1 MSTKLNPFRQINI
14 KAKILTVVVLVG
26 IVSMAIAGLQ
36 GYWQGRQALEKTA
49 FDNLTAIRESR
60 ARQIE
65 DYFDQIR
72 NQVVTLSENR
82 MIVEAMRELKTTF
95 HDADQGL
102 DSDEIAVFQEQVE
115 AYYHNE
121 FLTRLEENS
130 GAAHTVE
137 AYLPD
142 EAQTL
147 ALQYHYLAGNP
158 NPVGEKDNLAQADDG
173 SPYSERHARYHPVI
187 RSYLKKFGYYDIFL
201 ADHETGH
208 IVYSVFKEVD
218 YATSLVDGPYAASG
232 IGEAFQAVQVAANK
246 DEVALID
253 FKPYAP
259 SYDAPASFIASPIFD
274 DAGQI
279 GVLIFQMPI
288 DEINRI
294 MTSQFNWKEE
304 GLGDSGETYIV
315 GDDYLMRS
323 ISRFLVE
330 DPEGYFEALAE
341 AGVERAVI
349 ETIEAMSTSILH
361 QEVKTDAV
369 ERALQA
375 QSGQD
380 IIADYRDIPVLS
392 AYQPLEIEGVH
403 WVLLAEIDKAEAF
416 AAVTRLARNLIV
428 ASVVLLLLIV
438 ATALFFTK
446 SLTEPILKLS
456 EASKRVAA
464 GEVDVSVV
472 LERSDELGSLA
483 DSFNQMVINIRAG
496 LEAVEAEK
504 TGVELKVEEAVCES
518 EAQKAYLDHSVET
531 MLAEM
536 NRFADGDLTVH
547 LQAEGDDEIARLYAG
562 FNRAVENMRQ
572 MLRQVGEAVEA
583 TAGSTSQISASAEEI
598 AAAAQEQSAQATEVA
613 AAVEEMVRTII
624 ENSSNA
630 TRTAD
635 VAEKNGEAAV
645 QGGRVVEQT
654 VEKIREIARVVKA
667 SAQTVERLGASS
679 KQIGE
684 IVSVID
690 EIADQ
695 TNLLALNAAIEA
707 ARAGE
712 QGKGFAVVADE
723 VRKLAERTTG
733 ATKQIAEMIQT
744 IQRETD
750 EAVGAMQQGNV
761 EVNEGIQLADQA
773 GEALR
778 RIVAGAENTVD
789 MINQIAA
796 ANEEQSTTSEQISR
810 NVEAISTV
818 SNQSAEGITEIALS
832 SDGLSRLTGDLRQLV
847 ARFKLEPSPRKA
859 PEAAPVARAA
869 ERSGRVQRLVSSET

>member
-1 MSTKLNPFRQINI
+1 MFIKLSHFKRLNI
-14 KAKILTVVVLVG
+14 RAKILTVVVLVG
-26 IVSMAIAGLQ
+26 IVSMAIAGFQ
-36 GYWQGRQALEKTA
+36 GYWQGRQALEKAA
-49 FDNLTAIRESR
+49 FENLTAIRETR

-65 DYFDQIR
+65 GYFGQIR

-82 MIVEAMRELKTTF
+82 MIVEAMGELKTAF
-95 HDADQGL
+95 HDTDRRLGDDESAAFQAD
-102 DSDEIAVFQEQVE
+102 VE
-115 AYYHNE
+115 AYYRDE
-121 FLTRLEENS
+121 FLTRLEKNS
-130 GAAHTVE
+130 GVAHTVG

-142 EAQTL
+142 ETQTL
-147 ALQYHYLAGNP
+147 ALQYHYLSGNP
-158 NPVGEKDNLAQADDG
+158 NPVGEKDDLTQAADG
-173 SPYSERHARYHPVI
+173 SAYSRLHARYHPVI

-201 ADHETGH
+201 VDHETGH

-218 YATSLVDGPYAASG
+218 YATSLVYGPYAASG
-232 IGEAFQAVQVAANK
+232 IGEAFQAVQAAANK
-246 DEVALID
+246 DQVALID

-274 DAGQI
+274 GAEQI

-330 DPEGYFEALAE
+330 DPTGYFEALAE
-341 AGVERAVI
+341 AGVEREVI
-349 ETIEAMSTSILH
+349 ETIEAMNTSILH
-361 QEVKTDAV
+361 QEVRTDAV
-369 ERALQA
+369 EHALQA
-375 QSGQD
+375 QSDQS

-392 AYQPLEIEGVH
+392 AYQPLEIEGVR

-416 AAVTRLARNLIV
+416 AAVTRLARNLFL
-428 ASVVLLLLIV
+428 AGLVVLLLIV
-438 ATALFFTK
+438 AAALLFTK
-446 SLTEPILKLS
+446 SLTEPILKLF
-456 EASKRVAA
+456 EASKKVAD
-464 GEVDVSVV
+464 GEVDVTVA
-472 LERSDELGSLA
+472 LDRSDELGSLA

-504 TGVELKVEEAVCES
+504 ASVELKVDEAVRES
-518 EAQKAYLDHSVET
+518 EAQKAYLAHSVET

-547 LQAEGDDEIARLYAG
+547 LQAEGDDEIARLYTG

-572 MLRQVGEAVEA
+572 MLRQVDEAVEA
-583 TAGSTSQISASAEEI
+583 TAGATAQISASAEEI

-613 AAVEEMVRTII
+613 ASVEEMVRTII

-635 VAEKNGEAAV
+635 VAEKNGEAAS
-645 QGGRVVEQT
+645 QGCDVVGQT
-654 VEKIREIARVVKA
+654 VEKIREIARVVNT
-667 SAQTVERLGASS
+667 SAKTVERLGASS

-712 QGKGFAVVADE
+712 QGRGFAVVADE

-744 IQRETD
+744 IQRETE

-778 RIVAGAENTVD
+778 EIVAGAENTVD

-832 SDGLSRLTGDLRQLV
+832 SDGLSKLTGDLRQLV
-847 ARFKLEPSPRKA
+847 TRFKLDRSPRQA
-859 PEAAPVARAA
+859 PGAAPVARAT
-869 ERSGRVQRLVSSET
+869 EHPGRFQGRLRSC